1 MGLPEMTLLKNR
13 FIGAATCTKLLLLV
27 PLAGLLWA
35 ASSNLW
41 AGTLTDPSGGV
52 VASAMVDPDKASSEM
67 NHHIAGLALLAIG
80 VMVICGHRYKRLAF
94 LQNLWPLLFIAAGIF
109 LAIWS
114 DAEIWPRGDLGW
126 SWLLRHDA
134 EARQH
139 KIYAVL
145 LISIGVIEYL
155 RSRMKLNRQW
165 AQWAFPLLA
174 VGGGIFLFFHEHSG
188 ATTPAAHE
196 HHQSTSA
203 QSTSLQS
210 SPATAPMAAP
220 AVSSPHNGAHHHHG
234 DAEVEAAPVPQVPDM
249 EAGHGSPQP
258 PHHHV
263 MTGVMLKVRREHI
276 WFAAVGF
283 CIALC
288 KFLYDANFLRG
299 RVGPYLWANS
309 MIALGIL
316 LVMYTE

>member
-1 MGLPEMTLLKNR
+1 MYRPEMTLLKHR
-13 FIGAATCTKLLLLV
+13 FTGTATCTKLLLLV

-41 AGTLTDPSGGV
+41 AGAPADPSGGV
-52 VASAMVDPDKASSEM
+52 AAPIMVDPDKASSEM
-67 NHHIAGLALLAIG
+67 NHHIAGFALLAIG
-80 VMVICGHRYKRLAF
+80 VMVICGHRYKKLAF
-94 LQNLWPLLFIAAGIF
+94 LQTLWPLLFIAAGIF
-109 LAIWS
+109 LAVWS
-114 DAEIWPRGDLGW
+114 DSEIWPRGNLSW
-126 SWLLRHDA
+126 TWLLQHDA

-155 RSRMKLNRQW
+155 RSRTRLNRQW

-174 VGGGIFLFFHEHSG
+174 VAGGIFLFFHEHGS
-188 ATTPAAHE
+188 ATAASAHE
-196 HHQSTSA
+196 HHHTTSA
-203 QSTSLQS
+203 QTAPLQS
-210 SPATAPMAAP
+210 SPVTPPAAP

-234 DAEVEAAPVPQVPDM
+234 DAEAAAAPAPQVPDT
-249 EAGHGSPQP
+249 EPGHGSAQA
-258 PHHHV
+258 PHHHE

-299 RVGPYLWANS
+299 RVSPYLWANS